1 MALLTQKIENG
12 KVVETETLADKADKA
27 SKKLG
32 KNSGLDKE
40 AFLQLLIAQM
50 QYQDPLE
57 PMDNTEYISQLAT
70 FSTLEEMQN
79 MRTTTEYGY
88 ANNLVGKYVIL
99 ETDTGTV
106 HGKVDYV
113 MHEKDNIFLAVNDGL
128 YSLEDLDTVADS
140 TYYEAVEMANLFS
153 SLLASMPDA
162 KEFNTGNVSDFE
174 KIKTLLESMNV
185 YQQNFISEDDAKK
198 YKELLAAYEKIKGN
212 TSTPPTGDTGNTG
225 NTGNT
230 GGTGSTGST
239 GSTGKD
245 DLKDE

>member
-12 KVVETETLADKADKA
+12 KVVETETLADKIDKA
-27 SKKLG
+27 NQK

-79 MRTTTEYGY
+79 MRAATEQGY

-99 ETDTGTV
+99 NTDTGTV

-113 MHEKDNIFLAVNDGL
+113 MYEKGSIFLAVNDGL
-128 YSLEDLDTVADS
+128 YAIEDLDTVADS

-153 SLLASMPDA
+153 TLLAAMPSA

-174 KIKTLLESMNV
+174 KLKLLAESMSV
-185 YQQNFISEDDAKK
+185 YQQNFISEDDIKK
-198 YKELLAAYEKIKGN
+198 YKELLAAYERITGN
-212 TSTPPTGDTGNTG
+212 TSSTTPSDDNTGSAGSTQGTGN
-225 NTGNT
+225 
-230 GGTGSTGST
+230 
-239 GSTGKD
+239 D
-245 DLKDE
+245 ELKDE

>member
-1 MALLTQKIENG
+1 MALLMQEIKNG

-27 SKKLG
+27 SKELG
-32 KNSGLDKE
+32 KNSGLDKQ
-40 AFLQLLIAQM
+40 AFLQLLVAQM

-79 MRTTTEYGY
+79 MRAATEQSY

-99 ETDTGTV
+99 NTDSGTV

-113 MHEKDNIFLAVNDGL
+113 MYEKGNIFLAVNDGL
-128 YSLEDLDTVADS
+128 YSIEDLDTVADS

-153 SLLASMPDA
+153 SLLAAMPSA
-162 KEFNTGNVSDFE
+162 KEFNSGNMSDFE

-198 YKELLAAYEKIKGN
+198 YKELLTVYEQLKGN
-212 TSTPPTGDTGNTG
+212 TSSNTSSTG

-230 GGTGSTGST
+230 GGTEN
-239 GSTGKD
+239 TGKD

>member
-27 SKKLG
+27 SQK

-79 MRTTTEYGY
+79 MRATTEYGY
-88 ANNLVGKYVIL
+88 ANNLVGKYVIIN
-99 ETDTGTV
+99 TDTGTV

-128 YSLEDLDTVADS
+128 YPLEDLDTVADS

-153 SLLASMPDA
+153 TLLASMPDA

-174 KIKTLLESMNV
+174 KIKTFLESMNV

-198 YKELLAAYEKIKGN
+198 YRELLAAYEKITGN
-212 TSTPPTGDTGNTG
+212 TSSDTPPTGDTGNTD
-225 NTGNT
+225 
-230 GGTGSTGST
+230 GTEN
-239 GSTGKD
+239 TGKD
-245 DLKDE
+245 ELKDE

>member
-27 SKKLG
+27 SQK

-79 MRTTTEYGY
+79 MRATTEYGY
-88 ANNLVGKYVIL
+88 ANNLVGKYVIIN
-99 ETDTGTV
+99 TDTGTV

-113 MHEKDNIFLAVNDGL
+113 MHEKGNIFLAVNDGL

-153 SLLASMPDA
+153 AMLAEMPSA
-162 KEFNTGNVSDFE
+162 KQFNTGNISDFE
-174 KIKTLLESMNV
+174 KIKSVLESMNA
-185 YQQNFISEDDAKK
+185 YQQGFISEDDAKK
-198 YKELLAAYEKIKGN
+198 YKDLLAVYERLKGN
-212 TSTPPTGDTGNTG
+212 TSANTPSTGDTGNTG
-225 NTGNT
+225 NTG
-230 GGTGSTGST
+230 STE
-239 GSTGKD
+239 STGKD